1 MRFWNFVEVIALN
14 INLRLE
20 EEKDYKIVE
29 NVTREA
35 FWNLHA
41 PGCEEHMLIHKMRK
55 APEFIK
61 ELDFVVVLDDK
72 IVGNIVYVKSK
83 VIDGPIEHEVLTFGP
98 VSVLQEYQ
106 NKGIGSTLINHTI
119 SLATK
124 MGYNAIII
132 YGAPNYYQRFGFE
145 PTIKFKIT
153 NSEKRYPV
161 SLLALE
167 LYPDALNGV
176 EGVFDEGIVYQ
187 IDKSNFDEFDKQ
199 FPFKEKAHT
208 ETQDW
213 FMEISSKYHGEG

>member
-1 MRFWNFVEVIALN
+1 MIDKVM

-20 EEKDYKIVE
+20 EEKDHKVVE
-29 NVTREA
+29 NITREA

-41 PGCEEHMLIHKMRK
+41 LGCEEHLLIHNMRK

-61 ELDFVVVLDDK
+61 ELDFVAILGDE

-83 VIDGPIEHEVLTFGP
+83 VIDENVEYEVLTFGP
-98 VSVLQEYQ
+98 VSVLPEYQ
-106 NKGIGSTLINHTI
+106 NKGIGNILINHTI

-124 MGYNAIII
+124 MGFNAIII
-132 YGAPNYYQRFGFE
+132 YGAPDYYKRFGFE

-161 SLLALE
+161 SLQALE
-167 LYPDALNGV
+167 LYPDALKGV
-176 EGVFDEGIVYQ
+176 VGVFDEGKVYQ
-187 IDKSNFDEFDKQ
+187 VDESNFDEFDKQ
-199 FPFKEKAHT
+199 FPFKEKTHT

-213 FMEISSKYHGEG
+213 FMEISNKYHGEI